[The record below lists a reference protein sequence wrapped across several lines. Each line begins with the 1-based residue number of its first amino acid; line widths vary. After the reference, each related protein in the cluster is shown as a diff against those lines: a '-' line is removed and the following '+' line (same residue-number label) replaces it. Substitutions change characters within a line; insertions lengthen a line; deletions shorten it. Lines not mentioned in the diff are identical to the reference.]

1 MNLQHILVLAR
12 YDVSKAFVS
21 ARGVLFLALYGILW
35 FWILYSLAGGSANWL
50 AGPEGNAVVSWLLDP
65 SLARHLFLDN
75 PPTLSVAFLLGMSL
89 LPIFV
94 LWGAGDQTASDID
107 NQYLRFIIP
116 RCGRGEIYVGRF
128 LGAVFFITMVHLLV
142 VAAAVLVSAYA
153 DPDSFA
159 AVAGFGIR
167 VAWAVLIYGLPYI
180 AMMSLF
186 GAMTGSAPI
195 AVLVAIS
202 AYAIIA
208 IAGGLLSMNWPEA
221 AAIRYLTPSPLK
233 GPLLVGESGIFTT
246 LGMLGYTAVYFAI
259 GWRIFSRRDI

>member
-1 MNLQHILVLAR
+1 MNFQHIVVLAR

-65 SLARHLFLDN
+65 AMARHLFLDN
-75 PPTLSVAFLLGMSL
+75 PPTLSVAFLLGLSI

-128 LGAVFFITMVHLLV
+128 LGAVIFITFVHLLV
-142 VAAAVLVSAYA
+142 VVAAVFVSAYA

-167 VAWAVLIYGLPYI
+167 VAWAVVIYGLPYI

-186 GAMTGSAPI
+186 GAMTGSAPV

-202 AYAIIA
+202 AYAIIS
-208 IAGGLLSMNWPEA
+208 IAGGVLSLNWPEA
-221 AAIRYLTPSPLK
+221 EAIRYLTPAPLK
-233 GPLLVGESGIFTT
+233 GPLLVGESGILTT
-246 LGMLGYTAVYFAI
+246 LGMLGYTAVYFAL

>member
-50 AGPEGNAVVSWLLDP
+50 AAPEGNAVVSWLLDP
-65 SLARHLFLDN
+65 ALARHLFLDN
-75 PPTLSVAFLLGMSL
+75 PATLSAAFLLGMSI

-128 LGAVFFITMVHLLV
+128 LGAVIFITLVHLLV
-142 VAAAVLVSAYA
+142 VAAAVAVSAYA
-153 DPDSFA
+153 DPKSFA
-159 AVAGFGIR
+159 EVAGFGLR
-167 VAWAVLIYGLPYI
+167 VAWSIVIYGLPYI

-186 GAMTGSAPI
+186 GALTGSAPI
-195 AVLVAIS
+195 AVLIAIS
-202 AYAIIA
+202 AYAIIS
-208 IAGGLLSMNWPEA
+208 IAGGVLSLNWPEA
-221 AAIRYLTPSPLK
+221 GAISYLTPSPLK
-233 GPLLVGESGIFTT
+233 GPMLVGESGILTT
-246 LGMLGYTAVYFAI
+246 LGMLAYTAVYFAL
-259 GWRIFSRRDI
+259 GWRVFSRRDI